1 MIFMCPNRVFRQGFS
16 TPLKPRGKFLAALA
30 TWESDESDK
39 SNKMEAHSQF
49 MWHLVY
55 SNEYSSAD
63 MGWGGVIQI
72 YQYFTG
78 TIYLKF
84 CKSFP
89 LLLLYRFPAI
99 NHSLLYSH
107 PKQK

>member
-1 MIFMCPNRVFRQGFS
+1 MMLMCPNRVFRQGFS
-16 TPLKPRGKFLAALA
+16 TPLKPKGKFLGALA

-63 MGWGGVIQI
+63 MGWGVS
-72 YQYFTG
+72 F
-78 TIYLKF
+78 
-84 CKSFP
+84 KSTNISP
-89 LLLLYRFPAI
+89 VG
-99 NHSLLYSH
+99 ST
-107 PKQK
+107 

>member
-1 MIFMCPNRVFRQGFS
+1 MMLMCPNRVFRQGFS

-39 SNKMEAHSQF
+39 SNKMEAHSPF

-63 MGWGGVIQI
+63 MGWGVSFKSTNISPV
-72 YQYFTG
+72 
-78 TIYLKF
+78 